1 MDLEHN
7 SAAVWGIVSF
17 GEGKFPTPKKKILGI
32 NTVCSRPATPAG
44 AALLTLI
51 ELEKYFGRHSHCLT
65 LESFVNFTVLCAKNQ
80 LLTISVQRLIYGTV
94 NLLK

>member
-17 GEGKFPTPKKKILGI
+17 GEGKFPPKKKILGI

-65 LESFVNFTVLCAKNQ
+65 LGSFVNFTVLCAKNQ

>member
-1 MDLEHN
+1 LGRGN
-7 SAAVWGIVSF
+7 
-17 GEGKFPTPKKKILGI
+17 FPPPKKKILGI

-65 LESFVNFTVLCAKNQ
+65 LESFVNFTVLCAKKSITDDFRTAIN
-80 LLTISVQRLIYGTV
+80 LRNGKSAKINDVGKRNSVLEII
-94 NLLK
+94 